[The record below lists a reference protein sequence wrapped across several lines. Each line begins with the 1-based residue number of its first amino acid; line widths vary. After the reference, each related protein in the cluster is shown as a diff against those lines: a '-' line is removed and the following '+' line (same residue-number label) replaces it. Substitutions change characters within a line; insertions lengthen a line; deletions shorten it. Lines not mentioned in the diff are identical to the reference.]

1 MALRR
6 EFFWKWK
13 DMSFFELECCE
24 MSQFEVTMLQ
34 VKVGIVCD
42 KFTVTPN
49 FKDYYLG
56 PPLGLDSCH
65 PRSVLWSWPISVIRG
80 YGSISSS
87 IEIARTA
94 RDLFIDRLRCYHFL
108 MLICSFCKLLS
119 LARPTSPVLCKDVL
133 FNGLSFLSTLF
144 GVMHTCRVS

>member
-1 MALRR
+1 
-6 EFFWKWK
+6 
-13 DMSFFELECCE
+13 MSFFELECCE

-34 VKVGIVCD
+34 VKVGIVRD

-49 FKDYYLG
+49 FKDSYLG

-94 RDLFIDRLRCYHFL
+94 GDFFHRQAE
-108 MLICSFCKLLS
+108 M
-119 LARPTSPVLCKDVL
+119 
-133 FNGLSFLSTLF
+133 LSFS
-144 GVMHTCRVS
+144 

>member
-1 MALRR
+1 MALWR

-80 YGSISSS
+80 YGCISSR

-94 RDLFIDRLRCYHFL
+94 RDLFINRLRCYHFPAAYL
-108 MLICSFCKLLS
+108 QF
-119 LARPTSPVLCKDVL
+119 LA
-133 FNGLSFLSTLF
+133 NY
-144 GVMHTCRVS
+144 